1 MDVGETDWISKVQ
14 TLVVSICELMEILEV
29 MHWATE
35 LRWRWGGGGWYYLKT
50 VVDHDDFESKR
61 LGADGL

>member
-1 MDVGETDWISKVQ
+1 M
-14 TLVVSICELMEILEV
+14 SICELMEILEV

-61 LGADGL
+61 LGGDGL